1 MIELEP
7 AVLALLKDR
16 NWAVLATT
24 NADGTVQ
31 QTLMWYALDDGSIV
45 MNTAAGRRKH
55 RNMVAR
61 PAVSVCVTDQ
71 DRFVTIQG
79 QATVLP
85 DDRALHRQIG
95 LRYSTPEDMDRAF
108 ATQFDLEERL
118 TIRISIDHVIAGLDG

>member
-1 MIELEP
+1 MIELDP
-7 AVLALLKDR
+7 AVLALLEDR

-31 QTLMWYALDDGSIV
+31 QTLMWYALVDGSIV

-85 DDRALHRQIG
+85 DDRALHRRIG
-95 LRYSTPEDMDRAF
+95 LRYSSPDAMDHAF

-118 TIRISIDHVIAGLDG
+118 TIRVSIDHVIAGLDG